1 MPGMYWD
8 LNLVI
13 WLSYEV
19 TMILDKVNSAQD
31 LRMLPEEELPEL
43 ASEVRGEIID
53 VVSRTGGHLASSLGV
68 VDLTIALHYAFDT
81 PKDRIVWDVGHQAY
95 AHKILTGRR
104 AEFPTLRQYGG
115 ISGFPKREES
125 PADHFDVGHASTSI
139 SAALGMIAARDIKG
153 EDFRVIAVIGDG
165 SISAGLAFEGLN
177 QAGHLKKNLV
187 VILNDNEMSISP
199 NVGALSSYLSRLMTG
214 NFYTKL
220 RLETKHFLQGIPK
233 VGEAM
238 FNLAK
243 RTEDSIKG
251 LVAPGMLFEDLGFQY
266 VGPIDGHNIDHLLQ
280 TFHNIK
286 DFTWPVLVHVVTKKG
301 KGCEFAECSPSQFHG
316 TPPFD
321 RETGK
326 AKKKQA
332 VLSYTEVFGQTLIK
346 LAEDNDRIVAI
357 SAAMSEGTGLD
368 KFSEKFPGRFFDVGI
383 AESHGVTFACG
394 LAVEGMHP
402 VAAIYSTFTQR
413 AYDQV
418 VHDLCLQN
426 LPVTLALDR
435 AGLVGE
441 DGPTHHGVFDLAYLR
456 HVPNIV
462 VMAPKD
468 ENELQHMIKTA
479 VEHPGPT
486 AVRYP
491 RGTGYGVPMDQ
502 EIKTLEIGRGELLR
516 DGSDVAVI
524 AIGNMVY
531 PSMEAARRLAAE
543 GVSVAVVNAR
553 FVKPL
558 DEELLL
564 QVARAAGRIVT
575 VEEHALLGGF
585 GSAVLECLDT
595 RGVTGVKSHR
605 IGLPDS
611 YIEHGTQAVL
621 RKKYGLDADGIYQS
635 VRDFLDRSR
644 LKSVAPVA
652 SVASFKAKD
661 A

>member
-1 MPGMYWD
+1 
-8 LNLVI
+8 
-13 WLSYEV
+13 
-19 TMILDKVNSAQD
+19 MILDKVKSAQD
-31 LRMLPEEELPEL
+31 LRALPKEELAEL
-43 ASEVRGEIID
+43 ASEVRSEIIG

-81 PKDRIVWDVGHQAY
+81 PTDRIVWDVGHQAY

-104 AEFPTLRQYGG
+104 EQFPTLRQYGG
-115 ISGFPKREES
+115 ISGFPKRDES
-125 PADHFDVGHASTSI
+125 PCDHFDVGHASTSI
-139 SAALGMIAARDIKG
+139 SAALGMVAARDIKG
-153 EDFRVIAVIGDG
+153 EDYRVIAVIGDG

-214 NFYTKL
+214 SFYTKF
-220 RLETKHFLQGIPK
+220 RQETKQFLQGIPK

-238 FNLAK
+238 FNIAK
-243 RTEDSIKG
+243 KTEDSIKG
-251 LVAPGMLFEDLGFQY
+251 LMAPGMLFEDLGFQY

-280 TFHNIK
+280 TFNNIK
-286 DFTWPVLVHVVTKKG
+286 DFTWPVLIHVVTKKG

-321 RETGK
+321 PETGK
-326 AKKKQA
+326 TSKRSG
-332 VLSYTEVFGQTLIK
+332 VLSYTDVFGQTLIK

-368 KFSEKFPGRFFDVGI
+368 KFSERFPNRFFDVGI

-441 DGPTHHGVFDLAYLR
+441 DGPTHHGVFDIAYLR
-456 HVPNIV
+456 HVPNMII
-462 VMAPKD
+462 MAPKD
-468 ENELQHMIKTA
+468 ENELQHMIRTA
-479 VEHPGPT
+479 VEQPGPT

-491 RGTGYGVPMDQ
+491 RGSGYGVPMDQ
-502 EIKTLEIGRGELLR
+502 ELKVLEIGKAELLR

-524 AIGNMVY
+524 AIGTMVY
-531 PSMEAARRLAAE
+531 PAMEAAKRLAAD
-543 GVSVAVVNAR
+543 GISTAVVNGR

-558 DEELLL
+558 DGQIIE
-564 QVARAAGRIVT
+564 QMARSAGRIVT

-585 GSAVLECLDT
+585 GSAVLEYLDQA
-595 RGVTGVKSHR
+595 GLTGTKSLR

-611 YIEHGTQAVL
+611 YIEHGTQAQL
-621 RKKYGLDADGIYQS
+621 RKKYGLDADGIYTK
-635 VRDFLDRSR
+635 VKEFVERSR
-644 LKSVAPVA
+644 LKAVAPLPSVAA
-652 SVASFKAKD
+652 LKSKD

>member
-1 MPGMYWD
+1 
-8 LNLVI
+8 
-13 WLSYEV
+13 
-19 TMILDKVNSAQD
+19 MILDKVNNTQA
-31 LRMLPEEELPEL
+31 LRALPQEELAKL
-43 ASEVRGEIID
+43 AGEVRQEIID
-53 VVSRTGGHLASSLGV
+53 VVSKTGGHLASSLGV

-81 PKDRIVWDVGHQAY
+81 PHDRIIWDVGHQAY

-104 AEFPTLRQYGG
+104 AQFPTIRQHGG

-125 PADHFDVGHASTSI
+125 PCDHFDVGHASTSI
-139 SAALGMIAARDIKG
+139 SAALGMAAARDIRG
-153 EDFRVIAVIGDG
+153 EDYRVIAVIGDG

-187 VILNDNEMSISP
+187 VVLNDNEMSISP

-220 RLETKHFLQGIPK
+220 RKETKHFLQGIPK
-233 VGEAM
+233 VGESM
-238 FNLAK
+238 FHLAK
-243 RTEDSIKG
+243 RAEDSLKG

-266 VGPIDGHNIDHLLQ
+266 IGPIDGHNIEHLLE

-286 DFTWPVLVHVVTKKG
+286 NYTWPVLVHVVTRKG
-301 KGCEFAECSPSQFHG
+301 KGCEFAECNPSQFHG

-321 RETGK
+321 PVTGK
-326 AKKKQA
+326 TAAKKQSI
-332 VLSYTEVFGQTLIK
+332 LSYTEVFGQTMIK
-346 LAEDNDRIVAI
+346 LAEDNDKIVAI

-368 KFSEKFPGRFFDVGI
+368 KFSGKFPDRFFDVGI

-394 LAVEGMHP
+394 LAVEGLHP

-441 DGPTHHGVFDLAYLR
+441 DGPTHHGVFDIAYLR
-456 HVPNIV
+456 HVPNMV

-479 VEHPGPT
+479 VEYPGPT

-491 RGTGYGVPMDQ
+491 RGTGCGVPMDQ
-502 EIKTLEIGRGELLR
+502 ELKALRIGKSEVIK
-516 DGSDVAVI
+516 DGADAAII
-524 AIGNMVY
+524 AIGNMVCA
-531 PSMEAARRLAAE
+531 SIEAAKRLADE
-543 GVSVAVVNAR
+543 GISVAVVNAR

-558 DEELLL
+558 DGEMIL
-564 QVARAAGRIVT
+564 AYAKKTGRIVT
-575 VEEHALLGGF
+575 AEEHALLGGF
-585 GSAVLECLDT
+585 GSAVLELLDT
-595 RGVTGVKSHR
+595 KGITGIKTHR
-605 IGLPDS
+605 IGLPDV
-611 YIEHGTQAVL
+611 YIEHGTQKVL
-621 RKKYGLDADGIYQS
+621 RQKYGLDADGIYLS
-635 VRDFLDRSR
+635 VKTFVEKTR
-644 LKSVAPVA
+644 LKAVTPVMNIRT
-652 SVASFKAKD
+652 KD

>member
-1 MPGMYWD
+1 
-8 LNLVI
+8 
-13 WLSYEV
+13 
-19 TMILDKVNSAQD
+19 MILDNINSSQD
-31 LRMLPEEELPEL
+31 LRTLSQEELPTL
-43 ASEVRGEIID
+43 AGEVRQEIIN

-104 AEFPTLRQYGG
+104 AQFATLRQFGG
-115 ISGFPKREES
+115 MSGFPKREES
-125 PADHFDVGHASTSI
+125 PFDHFDVGHASTSI
-139 SAALGMIAARDIKG
+139 SAALGMVAARDIKG
-153 EDFRVIAVIGDG
+153 DDYRVIAVIGDG
-165 SISAGLAFEGLN
+165 SISAGLAFEGMN

-214 NFYTKL
+214 NLYTKF
-220 RLETKHFLQGIPK
+220 RRETKHFLQGIPR

-238 FNLAK
+238 FNIAK

-251 LVAPGMLFEDLGFQY
+251 LMVPGMLFEDLGFQY
-266 VGPIDGHNIDHLLQ
+266 VGPIDGHNIEHLLQ
-280 TFHNIK
+280 TFNNIK
-286 DFTWPVLVHVVTKKG
+286 DFTWPVLIHVITKKG

-321 RETGK
+321 LATGK
-326 AKKKQA
+326 TSKKSS
-332 VLSYTEVFGQTLIK
+332 VLSYTEVFGQTMIK
-346 LAEDNDRIVAI
+346 LAGDNEKIVAI

-368 KFSEKFPGRFFDVGI
+368 KFSEQFPDRFFDVGI
-383 AESHGVTFACG
+383 AESHGITFACG
-394 LAVEGMHP
+394 LATEGLHP

-441 DGPTHHGVFDLAYLR
+441 DGPTHHGVFDIAYLR
-456 HVPNIV
+456 HVPNMV
-462 VMAPKD
+462 LMAPKD

-479 VEHPGPT
+479 VEYPGPT

-502 EIKTLEIGRGELLR
+502 ELKKLEIGKAELLM
-516 DGSDVAVI
+516 DGSDVAIVP
-524 AIGNMVY
+524 IGNMVY
-531 PSMEAARRLAAE
+531 PAMEAAKRLAGDGISAT
-543 GVSVAVVNAR
+543 VVNAR

-558 DEELLL
+558 DGELI
-564 QVARAAGRIVT
+564 QRVAKKTGRVVT
-575 VEEHALLGGF
+575 VEEHALMGGF
-585 GSAVLECLDT
+585 GSAVLESLDAA
-595 RGVTGVKSHR
+595 GMTGVKSLR
-605 IGLPDS
+605 IGLPDA
-611 YIEHGTQAVL
+611 YIEHGTQAQL
-621 RKKYGLDADGIYQS
+621 RKKYGLDADGIYAS
-635 VRDFLDRSR
+635 VRDFVMQSR
-644 LKSVAPVA
+644 LKAVTPVA
-652 SVASFKAKD
+652 TLKTKD